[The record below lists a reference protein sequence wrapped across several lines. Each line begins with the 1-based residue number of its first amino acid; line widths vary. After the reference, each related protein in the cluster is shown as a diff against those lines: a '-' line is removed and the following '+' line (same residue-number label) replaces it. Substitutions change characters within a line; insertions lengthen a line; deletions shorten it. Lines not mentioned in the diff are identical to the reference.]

1 MSKPAVL
8 ASRAIS
14 TPRTS
19 RTVIEATTSLRSS
32 FSLTTLRKIS
42 LAFTNSSLNRLLR
55 IRQLDRQHHIA
66 IALAVNVLRERD
78 RDAAAER
85 IFDDEIERLEV
96 AQRIT
101 PDRTLGEVPEGVR
114 DAVRRQ
120 LTLQKLPMAGVVA
133 DHRNIRGVAL
143 VAGARMGEVVDAD
156 GHGVPSTITWAL
168 SVLFGSST
176 DLTASTSCTRGSQAP
191 PAPPGPCICRART
204 SKPIACA
211 ALRSLVRPA
220 MRSPTS

>member
-1 MSKPAVL
+1 MSKPAVF

-32 FSLTTLRKIS
+32 FSLTTLRTIS
-42 LAFTNSSLNRLLR
+42 LAFTKFSPLLR

-78 RDAAAER
+78 GHAAAER

-101 PDRTLGEVPEGVR
+101 PDR
-114 DAVRRQ
+114 
-120 LTLQKLPMAGVVA
+120 
-133 DHRNIRGVAL
+133 
-143 VAGARMGEVVDAD
+143 
-156 GHGVPSTITWAL
+156 
-168 SVLFGSST
+168 
-176 DLTASTSCTRGSQAP
+176 
-191 PAPPGPCICRART
+191 
-204 SKPIACA
+204 
-211 ALRSLVRPA
+211 
-220 MRSPTS
+220 

>member
-19 RTVIEATTSLRSS
+19 RTVHHLVAIKHFLDDVAYNLACLHEILSS
-32 FSLTTLRKIS
+32 NL
-42 LAFTNSSLNRLLR
+42 LLR

-66 IALAVNVLRERD
+66 VALAVNVLRERD

-114 DAVRRQ
+114 DAFHRQ
-120 LTLQKLPMAGVVA
+120 FALQKLPVTGVVA
-133 DHRNIRGVAL
+133 
-143 VAGARMGEVVDAD
+143 
-156 GHGVPSTITWAL
+156 
-168 SVLFGSST
+168 
-176 DLTASTSCTRGSQAP
+176 
-191 PAPPGPCICRART
+191 
-204 SKPIACA
+204 
-211 ALRSLVRPA
+211 
-220 MRSPTS
+220 